1 MPTHEQRTVNV
12 DTSTRDLGRSATNDL
27 KSMYATSPLHSLT
40 RDDLHSQYQELALD
54 GVTNDGGHT
63 FGEFDKDYE
72 KNGAPDYD
80 DVATGGGGAPA
91 SAFTPNPSSPG
102 EGSVSP
108 TSQPEAPAG
117 FGTKPSDTPF
127 AGVGSQLSPKAS
139 STAISAHTLGDY
151 GFGKSTK

>member
-1 MPTHEQRTVNV
+1 MPSHEQGTVTPV
-12 DTSTRDLGRSATNDL
+12 ITTRDLGKSATNDL
-27 KSMYATSPLHSLT
+27 KSMYATSPLHNLE
-40 RDDLHSQYQELALD
+40 RDDIHSQFQELALD

-63 FGEFDKDYE
+63 FGEFNKDYSD
-72 KNGAPDYD
+72 APDYD
-80 DVATGGGGAPA
+80 DVETGGSGAPA
-91 SAFTPNPSSPG
+91 SAFAPNPSSPG

-139 STAISAHTLGDY
+139 SAAISAHTLGDY
-151 GFGKSTK
+151 GLGKSSK